1 MNTNKIRTLKNSP
14 VMPITR
20 FYTAIHVTKYLAL
33 VYLCKAR
40 ILNGQFVSHAIMFV
54 ANKLVKEVSTGMG
67 AKYAKPSRRR
77 EKNLPAI

>member
-54 ANKLVKEVSTGMG
+54 ANNELVKEVITGMS
-67 AKYAKPSRRR
+67 AKYANTS
-77 EKNLPAI
+77 